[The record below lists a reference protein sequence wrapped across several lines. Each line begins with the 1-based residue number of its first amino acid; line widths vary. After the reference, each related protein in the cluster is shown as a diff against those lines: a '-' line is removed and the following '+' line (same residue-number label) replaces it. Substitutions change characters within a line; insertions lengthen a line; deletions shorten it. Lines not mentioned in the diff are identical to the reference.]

1 METTSLSSWLQTA
14 ITVLGSLGGLEL
26 VKWLYN
32 RRNNSRL
39 AEAEADSAE
48 FRTLQETNDF
58 LQRQLLAKEERFV
71 EQTDRLRSAQDAL
84 FTERE
89 RRHQLELDHA
99 LKRCDD
105 LTCPHRQPPTSL
117 TPTKPA

>member
-1 METTSLSSWLQTA
+1 MDINVWIQTICTA
-14 ITVLGSLGGLEL
+14 LGTLGGLEL
-26 VKWLYN
+26 VKWLLN
-32 RRNNSRL
+32 RKNNSRI

-117 TPTKPA
+117 TPSPK